1 MKVTQIQDIV
11 NSSLKELNGTSDL
24 LNEDLSNVVDVGTEI
39 FDTDNVD
46 SFVKKL
52 IDRVGQTVF
61 NSRLYQ
67 GSAPSVLMTSWEF
80 GSILEKVDS
89 ELPDVEENDSWDLQ
103 DGKDYSPNI
112 FYQPKVSAKF
122 FNSKVTF
129 DIPISFTQ
137 TQVKS
142 AFNTPSE
149 LNGFL
154 SMIMN
159 GVQNAMTV
167 HLDGLIMKT
176 INNMTATVLDSNTGL
191 QVVNLLD
198 GYNQNTTT
206 KLTPEN
212 ALQNADFIKYANLVI
227 NTYRDRI
234 SKMSTLFNQG
244 QKSKFTPMANQ
255 HLVIL
260 SDLASSSKV
269 YLESDTYHDENVQIS
284 DYDTVPYWQGSGM
297 HYNFD
302 DVSSIDVAIK
312 NGKAT
317 KEVKASGILG
327 VLFDTNA
334 VGVTCQNQRVTTNY
348 NPRAEFY
355 TNFTK
360 FDAGYYNDLNEN
372 FIVFTVQ
379 QPTQSTATTQTT
391 TTK

>member
-1 MKVTQIQDIV
+1 MKVTQIKDLV
-11 NSSLKELNGTSDL
+11 NSSLKELNGTSEL

-39 FDTDNVD
+39 FDTENVD
-46 SFVKKL
+46 NFVKKL
-52 IDRVGQTVF
+52 IDRVGSTVF
-61 NSRLYQ
+61 NTRIYQ

-80 GSILEKVDS
+80 GSVLEKVDS
-89 ELPDVEENDSWDLQ
+89 ELPDVEENDSWQLEN
-103 DGKDYSPNI
+103 GKDYSPNI

-137 TQVKS
+137 MQVKS
-142 AFNTPSE
+142 AFNSASE

-154 SMIMN
+154 SMLMN
-159 GVQNAMTV
+159 NVQNAMTV

-176 INNMTATVLDSNTGL
+176 INNMTANILDKKQGL

-198 GYNQNTTT
+198 GYNKTATT
-206 KLTPEN
+206 KLTAEN
-212 ALQNADFIKYANLVI
+212 ALQNADFIKYANLII

-234 SKMSTLFNQG
+234 SKMSTLFNQS
-244 QKSKFTPMANQ
+244 QKSKFTPQANQ
-255 HLVIL
+255 HLIIL
-260 SDLASSSKV
+260 SDLASASKV
-269 YLESDTYHDENVQIS
+269 YLESETYHDDNVKITNQ
-284 DYDTVPYWQGSGM
+284 DVVPYWQGSGKT
-297 HYNFD
+297 YSFD

-312 NGKAT
+312 DGKST
-317 KEVKASGILG
+317 KEIKASGILG

-379 QPTQSTATTQTT
+379 NTQQPQQ
-391 TTK
+391 

>member
-1 MKVTQIQDIV
+1 MKVTQIKDLV
-11 NSSLKELNGTSDL
+11 NSSLQELNGTSEL

-39 FDTDNVD
+39 FDTENVD
-46 SFVKKL
+46 NFVKKL
-52 IDRVGQTVF
+52 IDRVGSTVF
-61 NSRLYQ
+61 NTRIYQ

-80 GSILEKVDS
+80 GSVLEKVDS
-89 ELPDVEENDSWDLQ
+89 ELPDVEENDSWQLEN
-103 DGKDYSPNI
+103 GKDYSPNI

-137 TQVKS
+137 MQVKS
-142 AFNTPSE
+142 AFNSASE

-154 SMIMN
+154 SMLMN
-159 GVQNAMTV
+159 NVQNAMTV

-176 INNMTATVLDSNTGL
+176 INNMTANILDKKQGL

-198 GYNQNTTT
+198 GYNKTATT
-206 KLTPEN
+206 KLTAEN
-212 ALQNADFIKYANLVI
+212 ALQNADFIKYANLII

-244 QKSKFTPMANQ
+244 QKSKFTPQANQ
-255 HLVIL
+255 HLIIL
-260 SDLASSSKV
+260 SDLASASKV
-269 YLESDTYHDENVQIS
+269 YLESDTYHDDNVKIS
-284 DYDTVPYWQGSGM
+284 NYDVVPYWQGSGKT
-297 HYNFD
+297 YSFD

-312 NGKAT
+312 DGKST
-317 KEVKASGILG
+317 KEIKASGILG

-379 QPTQSTATTQTT
+379 SGSQPQQ
-391 TTK
+391 

>member
-1 MKVTQIQDIV
+1 MKVTQIKDLV
-11 NSSLKELNGTSDL
+11 NSSLKELNGSSIL
-24 LNEDLSNVVDVGTEI
+24 LKEDLSNVVDVGTEI

-46 SFVKKL
+46 NFVKKL
-52 IDRVGQTVF
+52 IDRVGSTVF
-61 NSRLYQ
+61 NTRVYQ

-80 GSILEKVDS
+80 GSVLEKVDS
-89 ELPDVEENDSWDLQ
+89 ELPEVEENDSWQLEN
-103 DGKDYSPNI
+103 GRDYSPNI

-137 TQVKS
+137 MQVKS
-142 AFNTPSE
+142 AFNSASE

-154 SMIMN
+154 SMLMN
-159 GVQNAMTV
+159 NVQNAMTV

-176 INNMTATVLDSNTGL
+176 INNMTANVLDKKQGL

-198 GYNQNTTT
+198 GYNKTATT
-206 KLTPEN
+206 KLTAEN
-212 ALQNADFIKYANLVI
+212 ALQNADFIKYANLII

-234 SKMSTLFNQG
+234 SKLSTLFNQG
-244 QKSKFTPMANQ
+244 KKSKFTPLANQ
-255 HLVIL
+255 HLVVL
-260 SDLASSSKV
+260 SDLASASKV
-269 YLESDTYHDENVQIS
+269 YLESETLHDDNVKITN
-284 DYDTVPYWQGSGM
+284 YDTVPYWQGSGTT
-297 HYNFD
+297 YSFD

-312 NGKAT
+312 DGKST

-379 QPTQSTATTQTT
+379 SGPQQ
-391 TTK
+391 

>member
-1 MKVTQIQDIV
+1 MKVTQIKDLV
-11 NSSLKELNGTSDL
+11 NSSLKELNGTSEV

-39 FDTDNVD
+39 FDTENVD
-46 SFVKKL
+46 NFVKKL
-52 IDRVGQTVF
+52 IDRVGSTVF
-61 NSRLYQ
+61 NTRIYQ

-80 GSILEKVDS
+80 GSVLEKVDS
-89 ELPDVEENDSWDLQ
+89 ELPEVEENESWQLEN
-103 DGKDYSPNI
+103 GKDYSPNI

-137 TQVKS
+137 MQVKS
-142 AFNTPSE
+142 AFNSASE
-149 LNGFL
+149 LNGFM
-154 SMIMN
+154 SMLMN
-159 GVQNAMTV
+159 NVQNAMTV

-176 INNMTATVLDSNTGL
+176 INNMTANILDKKQGL

-198 GYNQNTTT
+198 GYNKTATT
-206 KLTPEN
+206 KLTAEN
-212 ALQNADFIKYANLVI
+212 ALQNADFIKYANLII

-244 QKSKFTPMANQ
+244 QKSKFTPQANQ
-255 HLVIL
+255 HLIIL
-260 SDLASSSKV
+260 SDLASASKV
-269 YLESDTYHDENVQIS
+269 YLESDTYHDDNVKIS
-284 DYDTVPYWQGSGM
+284 NYDVVPYWQGSGKT
-297 HYNFD
+297 YSFD

-312 NGKAT
+312 DGKST

-379 QPTQSTATTQTT
+379 SVTQSQH
-391 TTK
+391 

>member
-1 MKVTQIQDIV
+1 MKVTQIKDLV
-11 NSSLKELNGTSDL
+11 NSSLKELNGTSVL
-24 LNEDLSNVVDVGTEI
+24 LKEDLSNVVDVGTEI
-39 FDTDNVD
+39 FDTENVD
-46 SFVKKL
+46 NFVKKL
-52 IDRVGQTVF
+52 IDRVGSTVF
-61 NSRLYQ
+61 NTRIYQ

-80 GSILEKVDS
+80 GSVLEKVDS
-89 ELPDVEENDSWDLQ
+89 ELPDVEENDSWQLEN
-103 DGKDYSPNI
+103 GKDYSPNI

-137 TQVKS
+137 MQVKS
-142 AFNTPSE
+142 AFNSASE

-154 SMIMN
+154 SMLMN
-159 GVQNAMTV
+159 NVQNAMTV

-176 INNMTATVLDSNTGL
+176 INNMTATVLNGKKGL

-198 GYNQNTTT
+198 GYNANSTT
-206 KLTPEN
+206 KLTAQN
-212 ALQNADFIKYANLVI
+212 ALQNADFIKYANLII

-234 SKMSTLFNQG
+234 SKLSTLFNQG
-244 QKSKFTPMANQ
+244 QKSKFTPLANQ
-255 HLVIL
+255 HLVVL
-260 SDLASSSKV
+260 SDLASASKV
-269 YLESDTYHDENVQIS
+269 YLESETYHDDNVKINN
-284 DYDTVPYWQGSGM
+284 YDTVPYWQGSGTT
-297 HYNFD
+297 YSFD

-312 NGKAT
+312 DGKTT
-317 KEVKASGILG
+317 KEIKASGILG

-372 FIVFTVQ
+372 FIVFTVKNL
-379 QPTQSTATTQTT
+379 AD
-391 TTK
+391 